1 LVHLLDGLPI
11 VNKIIRE
18 LTGISCTWIG
28 CRSFNGNGFNS
39 SCTSRNC
46 DIFGCCGVSLLADS
60 HGLISGTASN
70 EDVLSFV
77 LDVALVGVGLGLSHG
92 ITVTSTRLLS
102 SISKGSTVVTGIDE
116 AVHEYRILNAIQT
129 MSQTCMDTARDMI
142 VSLELKNKIEYITGW
157 DVA

>member
-1 LVHLLDGLPI
+1 MGMVLIPVAPVAIATFLVVG
-11 VNKIIRE
+11 
-18 LTGISCTWIG
+18 
-28 CRSFNGNGFNS
+28 
-39 SCTSRNC
+39 
-46 DIFGCCGVSLLADS
+46 GVSLLADS

-142 VSLELKNKIEYITGW
+142 LSSELKNKIEYITGW